1 MPEFILESSGRVDMP
16 AASLSFS
23 DLDEFTQGYIE
34 ALFFTSECPQVAT
47 EEFKTAEHQE
57 AMREGAADGVLP
69 CDVGFAD
76 LAPETLQAIIA
87 DCRAWQ
93 ESNAELLAAA
103 YARDYSAEQAGRDYW
118 FTRNGHGTGF
128 WDRRELAPNSAEY
141 EALTAEMVASRDD
154 SAAWQAACD
163 KRAALNEE
171 SLGEKLSKAC
181 RYRELNPYFGD
192 DEKVYLS

>member
-34 ALFFTSECPQVAT
+34 ALFFTSECPQVGT

-93 ESNAELLAAA
+93 EANAELLAAA
-103 YARDYSAEQAGRDYW
+103 YNVATQPDYDAAAAGRDFWY
-118 FTRNGHGTGF
+118 TRNGHGVGF
-128 WDRRELAPNSAEY
+128 WDRG
-141 EALTAEMVASRDD
+141 
-154 SAAWQAACD
+154 
-163 KRAALNEE
+163 
-171 SLGEKLSKAC
+171 LGQVGDKLSAAC